1 MPLLLQRSRREYLLP
16 RHDAYHE
23 VVKRALI
30 DDGWTITHDPLVVRY
45 KGLRVYID
53 LAAEKASPNS
63 KIAIEVKVFGGNSTV
78 DDFEK
83 AIGQYN
89 LYRDI
94 LRRKKIR
101 RELFLAI
108 GRKAYKKLGR
118 IPALLE
124 SAGDQ
129 KVHLLIFDEHRE
141 EVVEWIRRQS

>member
-1 MPLLLQRSRREYLLP
+1 MPRR
-16 RHDAYHE
+16 DAYHQA
-23 VVKRALI
+23 VKQSLI
-30 DDGWTITHDPLVVRY
+30 RDGWTITHDPLVVRY

-53 LAAEKASPNS
+53 LAAEKVSPDS

-83 AIGQYN
+83 AVGQYS

-94 LRRKKIR
+94 LRRKKIK

-129 KVHLLIFDEHRE
+129 KLHLLIFDERSE
-141 EVVEWIRRQS
+141 EVVEWIRQQN

>member
-1 MPLLLQRSRREYLLP
+1 VPRR
-16 RHDAYHE
+16 DAYHQA
-23 VVKRALI
+23 VKQSLI
-30 DDGWTITHDPLVVRY
+30 RDGWTITHDPLVVRY

-53 LAAEKASPNS
+53 LAAEKVSPDS

-83 AIGQYN
+83 AVGQYS

-94 LRRKKIR
+94 LRRKKIK

-129 KVHLLIFDEHRE
+129 KLHLLIFDERSE
-141 EVVEWIRRQS
+141 EVVEWIRQQN